1 MWFFPPAPPALGL
14 LELFFCCI
22 WQCHGV
28 IMPWPACYSLFFH
41 RSYLFGPLLIMTHS
55 ASQLSG
61 PLSLESLRHACENDA
76 GLAPFCNDSKTLQG
90 LFTYLSILQ
99 KWNKVMNLVGPYSW
113 QEILRLLLVDSAWL
127 AAFLAGLQRQE
138 MLAPEPES
146 WDLGAGAGL
155 PGIPLRLLWEKGM
168 YSLVDAR
175 QKRTLFLRTVLAA
188 HILPQTLV
196 YEGRAEQFMPTRPN
210 ADLVVSRAFMPWQ
223 DVLTLVGPHLAP
235 GGVVVFLVLQPA
247 PKQADM
253 AQATCGVPGLFGERW
268 RVLGQQEYPVG
279 GDSRFLWA
287 VSLES
292 NG

>member
-1 MWFFPPAPPALGL
+1 
-14 LELFFCCI
+14 
-22 WQCHGV
+22 
-28 IMPWPACYSLFFH
+28 
-41 RSYLFGPLLIMTHS
+41 MTHS
-55 ASQLSG
+55 TPQLSG

-76 GLAPFCNDSKTLQG
+76 GLVPFCNDSKTLQG

-127 AAFLAGLQRQE
+127 ATFLTGLQRQE
-138 MLAPEPES
+138 KLAPEPES

-188 HILPQTLV
+188 HILPHTLV
-196 YEGRAEQFMPTRPN
+196 HEGRAEQFMPTRPK
-210 ADLVVSRAFMPWQ
+210 ADLVISRAFMPWY
-223 DVLTLVGPHLAP
+223 DVLALVGPYLAP

-247 PKQADM
+247 PNQILLE
-253 AQATCGVPGLFGERW
+253 QTPRGTPNSSGERW
-268 RVLGQQEYPVG
+268 CVLGQQEYPVG